1 MKPNNKKSFF
11 EIYLIKK
18 ISEEYENIKDQED
31 SLAEKADM
39 ILGKVGPIEYEISF
53 LRVNKELG
61 QLGLS
66 TFIKVANRKRR
77 SQIQKYCNDVDQENQ
92 MTIFV
97 NDYLQTDWVETIK
110 KFKMDPEQ
118 EKLYLNINNKLEKE
132 YSRDDIRVL
141 DKVENWNKWER
152 QLYSLI
158 FKVKENNI
166 KPIGKES
173 FRKSS
178 NREIISIV
186 DFVGNSGK
194 STFWK
199 WILDKY
205 KGEVA
210 TIPYGSASQLR
221 SRIVNLGP
229 KKLYIIDLPRTSG
242 RNDNKE
248 DILSVIEEIKSG
260 KVDSTMYG
268 SSESL
273 IFDCPWVIVSSN
285 FEFKYESLS
294 RDRWRVYL
302 MDHKKLELVRKKLSV
317 EKLREMEKKSELALL
332 EVYESC

>member
-1 MKPNNKKSFF
+1 MNPNNKKSFF
-11 EIYLIKK
+11 EIYLIKN
-18 ISEEYENIKDQED
+18 ISEEYDSLEEQQK

-39 ILGKVGPIEYEISF
+39 ILGRVGPIEHEISF
-53 LRVNKELG
+53 LRINEQLG

-77 SQIQKYCNDVDQENQ
+77 SQIQKYCTDVDQDNEL
-92 MTIFV
+92 TIFV
-97 NDYLQTDWVETIK
+97 NDYLQVDWVDMIN
-110 KFKMDPEQ
+110 KFKRDPEQ
-118 EKLYLNINNKLEKE
+118 EKLYLDINTKLEKE
-132 YSRDDIRVL
+132 YSREDIKVL
-141 DKVENWNKWER
+141 DKIDNWNKWER
-152 QLYSLI
+152 QIYALI

-166 KPIGKES
+166 KPLKKEI
-173 FRKSS
+173 FRKSVS
-178 NREIISIV
+178 REIISMV

-205 KGEVA
+205 KGDVA

-242 RNDNKE
+242 RNDSKD

-260 KVDSTMYG
+260 KIDSTMYG

-285 FEFKYESLS
+285 FEFRYESLS
-294 RDRWRVYL
+294 RDRWKVYL
-302 MDHKKLELVRKKLSV
+302 MDHKKLKLVRKRLSV
-317 EKLREMEKKSELALL
+317 EKLKEMEKKSELALL
-332 EVYESC
+332 EIYESC

>member
-1 MKPNNKKSFF
+1 MKTNNKKSFF

-18 ISEEYENIKDQED
+18 ISEEYENIKDQEN

-77 SQIQKYCNDVDQENQ
+77 SQIQKYCNDVDHDNQ

-97 NDYLQTDWVETIK
+97 NDYLQTDWVETIN

-166 KPIGKES
+166 KPIEKES
-173 FRKSS
+173 FRKST

-242 RNDNKE
+242 KNDNKE

-302 MDHKKLELVRKKLSV
+302 MDHKRLELVRKKLSI

-332 EVYESC
+332 EIYESC